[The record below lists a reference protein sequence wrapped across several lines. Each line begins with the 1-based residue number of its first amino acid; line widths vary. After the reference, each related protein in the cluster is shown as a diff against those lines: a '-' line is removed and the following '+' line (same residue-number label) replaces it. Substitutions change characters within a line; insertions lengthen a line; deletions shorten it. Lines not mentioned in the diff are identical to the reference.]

1 MTGSGLSFQ
10 RRVTRREVLKTM
22 GSGAVMLGA
31 ADLLAACGEIKGSST
46 ATSGTITI
54 GYVSPQTG
62 ALAGFATGDN
72 WVISGIRQTDT
83 YKNGFKLGSKTYT
96 VNIVVKD
103 TQSNPDRASQVAR
116 ELIQSNKADLILTS
130 STPETTNPVADVCE
144 ANGVPCVSSIV
155 PWEAWFFAR
164 GGKPGTGFSFTTMFF
179 FGMQQFGEC
188 FIPMWNRMSTN
199 KVVAVT
205 YPNDDD
211 GNAFRD
217 NKTGLEFYSAQ
228 AGFHNV
234 DGGAYPDGTTDYT
247 SMIGNCKR
255 TGAQLF
261 TNAPI
266 PPDCNTLSKQT

>member
-1 MTGSGLSFQ
+1 MTGPGLSFQ

-116 ELIQSNKADLILTS
+116 ELIQSNKADLILT
-130 STPETTNPVADVCE
+130 THTGIKWRRDLGGDRCFVNVGVLGRPENDGRPNVWYALLESDEGARVRSKLKLALGRDVSGNPVVADL
-144 ANGVPCVSSIV
+144 A
-155 PWEAWFFAR
+155 A
-164 GGKPGTGFSFTTMFF
+164 
-179 FGMQQFGEC
+179 
-188 FIPMWNRMSTN
+188 
-199 KVVAVT
+199 
-205 YPNDDD
+205 
-211 GNAFRD
+211 
-217 NKTGLEFYSAQ
+217 
-228 AGFHNV
+228 
-234 DGGAYPDGTTDYT
+234 
-247 SMIGNCKR
+247 
-255 TGAQLF
+255 
-261 TNAPI
+261 
-266 PPDCNTLSKQT
+266 